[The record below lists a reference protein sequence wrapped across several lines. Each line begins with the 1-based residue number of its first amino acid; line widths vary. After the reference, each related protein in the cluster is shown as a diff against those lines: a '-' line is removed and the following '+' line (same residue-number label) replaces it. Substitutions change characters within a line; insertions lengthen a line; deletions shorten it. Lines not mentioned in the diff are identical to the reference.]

1 MNGLEQRS
9 NCNALTTAQIV
20 TQFGNHPFKL
30 GKNDVD
36 RLAVVRFSNARRG
49 IAASCF
55 DAQPD
60 ELPWRR
66 HAIYHG
72 QQGIQK
78 QLAIARCG
86 TIGATSGCQFVTG
99 TWRTI
104 CCNIRLRTLPSS
116 AAILKLASIAAATQ
130 SRKTRVRRS
139 VFAISCEHC
148 LLTSAA
154 KEPRI
159 VRQEIALDP
168 TPKRFKRRARDAS
181 KVLVIAAIVDKK
193 QFKWLE
199 EQLSG
204 FDRDE
209 LSRLAARGMMRRN
222 SCKTRSPPA
231 TADSATQHAALKFAD
246 QQRSRS
252 RRELAQKF
260 PQSFDGR
267 FDARHPRLY
276 LNPSPSA

>member
-66 HAIYHG
+66 HAIHHG

-86 TIGATSGCQFVTG
+86 TIERALQGCQFVTG
-99 TWRTI
+99 TRSTD
-104 CCNIRLRTLPSS
+104 LLQYSS
-116 AAILKLASIAAATQ
+116 ANFAILGRDTETRFNRGGDAILK
-130 SRKTRVRRS
+130 
-139 VFAISCEHC
+139 
-148 LLTSAA
+148 
-154 KEPRI
+154 
-159 VRQEIALDP
+159 DP
-168 TPKRFKRRARDAS
+168 
-181 KVLVIAAIVDKK
+181 
-193 QFKWLE
+193 
-199 EQLSG
+199 G
-204 FDRDE
+204 
-209 LSRLAARGMMRRN
+209 
-222 SCKTRSPPA
+222 
-231 TADSATQHAALKFAD
+231 
-246 QQRSRS
+246 
-252 RRELAQKF
+252 
-260 PQSFDGR
+260 
-267 FDARHPRLY
+267 
-276 LNPSPSA
+276 